1 MILNNISDIKI
12 GSADVDKV
20 YLGSALVWQRDSSY
34 VILPKSVWE
43 QGGIGSQGNEYSNSQ
58 RCRARGYYPV
68 GNYSTIRAIIYGN
81 FTGDV
86 KWCVQGYRY
95 TGGRYISDTSYEGP
109 WVTNAGSYNF
119 SSLVTGG
126 VTHFRLSIKY
136 SRSSSIDV
144 NDVNY
149 AKLFFT

>member
-34 VILPKSVWE
+34 VILPKIVWE
-43 QGGIGSQGNEYSNSQ
+43 QGGIGSQGNEYPNSQ

-86 KWCVQGYRY
+86 KWCVQGYGY
-95 TGGRYISDTSYEGP
+95 TEGRYISDTSYEGP

-119 SSLVTGG
+119 SSLVTRG

-144 NDVNY
+144 NDVNC
-149 AKLFFT
+149 AELFFT